1 MRFFVFFFDFSLV
14 FIYISLIASWLLLF
28 QGLIHDYIDQ
38 AFSPLKPLLTSKPE
52 AHGYKQLCLTALR
65 TDPSFQSE
73 LERKGEMKERPRGGG
88 ENHGPPGALRGCGGC
103 RGGGGECRRV
113 AGVHP
118 SPLTCLLTLSIGTHT
133 RKHTYRHPSSSM
145 MGRGSCALRQGLAKA
160 LAFQRM
166 RLRKRARPDL

>member
-88 ENHGPPGALRGCGGC
+88 ENHGPPWCSQRSWGVQGRRRGVQKGC
-103 RGGGGECRRV
+103 RGAPV
-113 AGVHP
+113 SSNL
-118 SPLTCLLTLSIGTHT
+118 SPHIEHWHTHT
-133 RKHTYRHPSSSM
+133 QTHVQAPLVLHDGPWQLCAQAGASKSSGFSENAPQKK
-145 MGRGSCALRQGLAKA
+145 GKT
-160 LAFQRM
+160 
-166 RLRKRARPDL
+166 